1 MESKSKFTIS
11 IIAKDIYKL
20 YLKQELA
27 KYHNHNFNESILVNI
42 VNDISSCVKKYFFLH
57 NISFDYYE
65 IIVSALIE
73 RVNITLSKKSFQS
86 FQDKYDNVTLNLL
99 KNPQNKVSTIQ
110 NIDFNFQDFNQQK

>member
-1 MESKSKFTIS
+1 
-11 IIAKDIYKL
+11 L
-20 YLKQELA
+20 YLKQELV

-65 IIVSALIE
+65 TIVSALIE

-86 FQDKYDNVTLNLL
+86 FQDKYDIVTLNLL

>member
-1 MESKSKFTIS
+1 MESKSKFNIS
-11 IIAKDIYKL
+11 IIAKNIYKL
-20 YLKQELA
+20 YLKQELV

-65 IIVSALIE
+65 TIVSALIE

-86 FQDKYDNVTLNLL
+86 FQDKYDNVTLN
-99 KNPQNKVSTIQ
+99 
-110 NIDFNFQDFNQQK
+110 